1 MKKIFSALFFTLF
14 GAAALMTSCSDVP
27 APYEIKS
34 PDDVDLVGT
43 GTKED
48 PYNVATAQMKQD
60 GSVAW
65 VQGYIVGVMETN
77 VDPFT
82 ANFAA
87 PFSTSSNLMI
97 ADNPDEEKS
106 KNCLMVQLPTGDI
119 RTALNLVDHADNLKQ
134 PVILQ
139 GTLTSYFSAAGL
151 KDVSAGVFKG
161 EEIGGEQEVD
171 GAYINESFKT
181 DLGVFTSYSVEGSL
195 KWEND
200 YSSAMIKGGS
210 ATGKFPSDTWLV
222 AKSVDLSK
230 EDKAYITFDH
240 AINYAS
246 GATLSD
252 YHKLVIS
259 KDYDGSG
266 VAGIKNAHWD
276 EIAVKMPSGSS
287 FDFVNTGKVAV
298 PAEYLGQ
305 GKVTVALHYISTSE
319 VGTTWE
325 VQNFVMAHGDAE
337 EVPEPGTPEAENT
350 KDTAYDVTKALTL
363 TENNGTKIAWVK
375 GYIVGGVSSD
385 NSASQVDGP
394 EDVVFGTESVRNSAI
409 LIAASKEETDY
420 TKCMVIGF
428 GSDSPEAKT
437 ALNLVDHPENLGKEV
452 VLCGTLKYAFSA
464 PGMKTITEFELKNG
478 GTEPEPGTGDLFISE
493 YVEGSDNNKY
503 IEIYNPT
510 DNAIDL
516 SAYALDLNTNGGA
529 TWSKDGTGYKNYTEL
544 SGSLPAKSVIV
555 YKNSKAEI
563 YEGEATV
570 CNAVN
575 FNGNDPVGL
584 FKNGELIDIF
594 GSFGAGSADFA
605 KDMTFRRKSSVT
617 GPSATYNA
625 DEWEATSKDDV
636 SGLGSHTMN

>member
-266 VAGIKNAHWD
+266 VAGIKNAQWE

-493 YVEGSDNNKY
+493 YVEGSGNNKY

-555 YKNSKAEI
+555 YKNSSAEI

-594 GSFGAGSADFA
+594 GSFEAGSADFA
-605 KDMTFRRKSSVT
+605 KDMTYRRKSSVT

>member
-266 VAGIKNAHWD
+266 VAGIKNAQWE

-493 YVEGSDNNKY
+493 YVEGSGNNKY

-555 YKNSKAEI
+555 YKNSSAEI

-594 GSFGAGSADFA
+594 GSFEAGSADFA
-605 KDMTFRRKSSVT
+605 KDMTYRRKSSVT

-636 SGLGSHTMN
+636 S

>member
-1 MKKIFSALFFTLF
+1 M
-14 GAAALMTSCSDVP
+14 
-27 APYEIKS
+27 
-34 PDDVDLVGT
+34 
-43 GTKED
+43 
-48 PYNVATAQMKQD
+48 
-60 GSVAW
+60 
-65 VQGYIVGVMETN
+65 
-77 VDPFT
+77 
-82 ANFAA
+82 
-87 PFSTSSNLMI
+87 
-97 ADNPDEEKS
+97 
-106 KNCLMVQLPTGDI
+106 
-119 RTALNLVDHADNLKQ
+119 
-134 PVILQ
+134 
-139 GTLTSYFSAAGL
+139 
-151 KDVSAGVFKG
+151 
-161 EEIGGEQEVD
+161 
-171 GAYINESFKT
+171 
-181 DLGVFTSYSVEGSL
+181 
-195 KWEND
+195 
-200 YSSAMIKGGS
+200 
-210 ATGKFPSDTWLV
+210 
-222 AKSVDLSK
+222 
-230 EDKAYITFDH
+230 
-240 AINYAS
+240 
-246 GATLSD
+246 
-252 YHKLVIS
+252 VIS

-266 VAGIKNAHWD
+266 VAGIKSAQWE

-493 YVEGSDNNKY
+493 YVEGSGNNKY

-555 YKNSKAEI
+555 YKNSSAEI

-605 KDMTFRRKSSVT
+605 KDMTYRRKSSVT